1 MNTIS
6 ATLLRNA
13 GRVQLLR
20 STRLQHRFQS
30 TQPVWQTKEIYQG
43 GLAKAAKVM
52 KLASVASF
60 VGASCA
66 VPFFFAGESDVPSAA
81 RTILAVTTIGMT
93 GSSTAIITWAL
104 RPYITSL
111 KLVYKDHPQIDPHT
125 PLLIETMTFLAQ
137 SKTRLV
143 FPEQLA
149 PATMPLTS
157 WVVEPPSESLASKAQ
172 QILSQINS
180 SQNKITIA
188 QPGDQFY
195 AHSQGQI
202 SAEMQQVLAA
212 TKGIQ

>member
-1 MNTIS
+1 
-6 ATLLRNA
+6 
-13 GRVQLLR
+13 
-20 STRLQHRFQS
+20 
-30 TQPVWQTKEIYQG
+30 
-43 GLAKAAKVM
+43 
-52 KLASVASF
+52 
-60 VGASCA
+60 
-66 VPFFFAGESDVPSAA
+66 
-81 RTILAVTTIGMT
+81 
-93 GSSTAIITWAL
+93 
-104 RPYITSL
+104 
-111 KLVYKDHPQIDPHT
+111 
-125 PLLIETMTFLAQ
+125 

-180 SQNKITIA
+180 GQNKITIA

>member
-1 MNTIS
+1 
-6 ATLLRNA
+6 
-13 GRVQLLR
+13 
-20 STRLQHRFQS
+20 
-30 TQPVWQTKEIYQG
+30 
-43 GLAKAAKVM
+43 
-52 KLASVASF
+52 
-60 VGASCA
+60 
-66 VPFFFAGESDVPSAA
+66 
-81 RTILAVTTIGMT
+81 MT